1 MGLADRD
8 YYRAPRGPGG
18 LGLSRLAG
26 WSLTSWIIVI
36 NVVVFFVG
44 TSLVVHTTL
53 ESGQEVRYQ
62 PVYVWGWFSL
72 NTAIYHGQ
80 VWRFISFQFLHG
92 SFQHLFFNM
101 LGLYFFGRLVEQY
114 LGERRYLA
122 FYLLSGIGGP
132 IAYVALYYLGIL
144 SYSPGTPLIGASAGL
159 FGVLIAAAMIAPH
172 ARVQLLFPPIEMTM
186 RQMAWLY
193 LGIAAAIVLWMGRT
207 GSANAGGEAAHL
219 GGAAVGFVLMRSP
232 SLLRF
237 ADSIRLPFS
246 RRGMRI
252 AR

>member
-1 MGLADRD
+1 M
-8 YYRAPRGPGG
+8 
-18 LGLSRLAG
+18 SG
-26 WSLTSWIIVI
+26 WLLTYWIILV

-44 TSLVVHTTL
+44 TSIVVTATL
-53 ESGQEVRYQ
+53 ESGQQVRYQ
-62 PVYVWGWFSL
+62 PVFAWGWFSL
-72 NTAIYHGQ
+72 RTAIYSGQ
-80 VWRFISFQFLHG
+80 VWRFLSFQFLHG
-92 SFQHLFFNM
+92 GFEHLFFNM
-101 LGLYFFGRLVEQY
+101 LGLFFFGRLVEQY
-114 LGERRYLA
+114 LGTRRYLA

-132 IAYVALYYLGIL
+132 IAYVVLYYLGVL
-144 SYSPGTPLIGASAGL
+144 RYSPDTPLIGASAGL

-207 GSANAGGEAAHL
+207 GTANAGGEAAHL
-219 GGAAVGFVLMRSP
+219 GGAAVGYLLMRNP

-237 ADSIRLPFS
+237 ADSFRLPS
-246 RRGMRI
+246 RGPRMRI